1 MEEGAWILKM
11 SRREDEIAEAN
22 RNHYPKWWWEVSDED
37 DDVPCKHDGTG
48 WDD

>member
-1 MEEGAWILKM
+1 M

-22 RNHYPKWWWEVSDED
+22 RNHYPKWWWEVRDED

-48 WDD
+48 WDDT